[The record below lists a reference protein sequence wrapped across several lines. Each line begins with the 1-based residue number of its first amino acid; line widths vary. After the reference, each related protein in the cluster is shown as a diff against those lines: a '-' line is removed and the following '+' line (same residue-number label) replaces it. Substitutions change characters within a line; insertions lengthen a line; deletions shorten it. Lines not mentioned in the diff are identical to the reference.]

1 MSRTTLGFMVVAA
14 VVAVYVL
21 SIAPLD
27 EKREEMQ
34 DRMFL
39 EHKALLKYERFATGG
54 DDAKRELE
62 TLRRKVA
69 KLEKRIIDEE
79 DRSLALASLQSKV
92 QDRADDSG
100 LKVNSV
106 KPLEPEDLEGYRT
119 LPLFLDASGRMGPL
133 SSFLKKLDS
142 SGGLISLEKINISRA
157 PRGGL
162 RVKMQV
168 TGLMKQ

>member
-27 EKREEMQ
+27 QKREEMQ
-34 DRMFL
+34 ERMFL

-92 QDRADDSG
+92 QDMADGSG

-106 KPLEPEDLEGYRT
+106 KPLEPEDIEGYRT
-119 LPLFLDASGRMGPL
+119 LPLFLDTSGGMGQL
-133 SSFLKKLDS
+133 SSFLKMLDR
-142 SGGLISLEKINISRA
+142 SGDLVSLEKINISRA

-162 RVKMQV
+162 RVKMQL